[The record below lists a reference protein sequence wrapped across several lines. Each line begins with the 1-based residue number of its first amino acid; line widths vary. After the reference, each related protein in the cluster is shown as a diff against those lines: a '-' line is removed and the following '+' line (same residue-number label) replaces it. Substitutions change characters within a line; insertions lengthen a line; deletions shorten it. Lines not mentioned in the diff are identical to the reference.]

1 MAASKAILF
10 EHDTLM
16 IRPEQD
22 QLLEN
27 LVHMVNISIFQIY
40 CTLFRY
46 VFFFMQAAF
55 QKNTLGLSKLCPIEN
70 ISKIDRRVL
79 LTYLKNHYVPERIV
93 IGGVGVDHQ
102 QLVESVQKYFKSIF

>member
-27 LVHMVNISIFQIY
+27 LVHMVNTFINTLFFVLLKAGLETENIFFQFRFWISVFIFSVSDISIY
-40 CTLFRY
+40 
-46 VFFFMQAAF
+46 FF
-55 QKNTLGLSKLCPIEN
+55 
-70 ISKIDRRVL
+70 
-79 LTYLKNHYVPERIV
+79 
-93 IGGVGVDHQ
+93 
-102 QLVESVQKYFKSIF
+102 

>member
-27 LVHMVNISIFQIY
+27 LVHMV
-40 CTLFRY
+40 
-46 VFFFMQAAF
+46 
-55 QKNTLGLSKLCPIEN
+55 KNL
-70 ISKIDRRVL
+70 
-79 LTYLKNHYVPERIV
+79 
-93 IGGVGVDHQ
+93 
-102 QLVESVQKYFKSIF
+102 KYFKYIVFLFCLKLCFHIGCFSTKYIGLI

>member
-27 LVHMVNISIFQIY
+27 LVHMVNTF
-40 CTLFRY
+40 
-46 VFFFMQAAF
+46 
-55 QKNTLGLSKLCPIEN
+55 
-70 ISKIDRRVL
+70 
-79 LTYLKNHYVPERIV
+79 
-93 IGGVGVDHQ
+93 
-102 QLVESVQKYFKSIF
+102 KYFKYIVFCFA

>member
-27 LVHMVNISIFQIY
+27 LVHMVNTF
-40 CTLFRY
+40 
-46 VFFFMQAAF
+46 
-55 QKNTLGLSKLCPIEN
+55 
-70 ISKIDRRVL
+70 
-79 LTYLKNHYVPERIV
+79 
-93 IGGVGVDHQ
+93 
-102 QLVESVQKYFKSIF
+102 KYFKYIVFVLLKDIFFI

>member
-27 LVHMVNISIFQIY
+27 LVHMVNN
-40 CTLFRY
+40 L
-46 VFFFMQAAF
+46 
-55 QKNTLGLSKLCPIEN
+55 
-70 ISKIDRRVL
+70 
-79 LTYLKNHYVPERIV
+79 
-93 IGGVGVDHQ
+93 
-102 QLVESVQKYFKSIF
+102 KYFKYIVFCFAEVVFLYRLLFNKIHWVYLNFVLLKMFHKLIGKFYSLI

>member
-27 LVHMVNISIFQIY
+27 LVHMVNSF
-40 CTLFRY
+40 
-46 VFFFMQAAF
+46 
-55 QKNTLGLSKLCPIEN
+55 
-70 ISKIDRRVL
+70 
-79 LTYLKNHYVPERIV
+79 
-93 IGGVGVDHQ
+93 
-102 QLVESVQKYFKSIF
+102 KYFKYIIFVLLEVVSLYRLLFNKIHWVYQNFAQLKMFHK